1 MKVRHQKLGDHRRSF
16 PRSIPDPDGDADH
29 GVGGRGPGTG
39 RYQEAGPRTRAWV
52 GGRGWTPDGKVW
64 IAERAGTVR
73 VLGDYGLG
81 EPVLD
86 ISAETT
92 TDGERGL
99 LGVAFDPEFAHFYIS
114 YTDLEGTST
123 IDEFAVQDGELQP
136 DSRRTVLTQEQPYP
150 NHNGGDIKF
159 GPDGYL
165 YIAFGD
171 GGSGGDPHGNGQN
184 LDTLLGKILRIDPP
198 AGSRTPSRPTTR
210 SWPRKAR
217 RTRSG
222 RTDSATRGGSRSTRA
237 GDLLIG
243 DVGQSEW
250 EEIDWAPASS
260 KGGENYG
267 WSSME
272 GNHPF
277 RGGTEPANHVPPVH
291 EYDRS
296 GLGCSVTGGFVYRGE
311 AIADLAGSYVY
322 SDYCD
327 GTLRTL
333 NIENGEVTGEGDLGV
348 QGGEVISFVEAGD
361 GELYLLAIGG
371 AVCGS
376 TRRKGPGPTPARPRS
391 AGHLL
396 CWAGPP
402 QPVRR
407 LRTEPLL
414 GWARRSEAP
423 QVRDLRRARDPHRPG
438 SVLERR
444 TG

>member
-1 MKVRHQKLGDHRRSF
+1 MKVPTRSSALIGALF
-16 PRSIPDPDGDADH
+16 LSVSLTLATASADEPPAQPQVVLTEVARAQGPSGGAAGPDG
-29 GVGGRGPGTG
+29 R
-39 RYQEAGPRTRAWV
+39 
-52 GGRGWTPDGKVW
+52 VW

-73 VLGDYGLG
+73 ILGDGGLSD
-81 EPVLD
+81 PVLD

-99 LGVAFDPEFAHFYIS
+99 LGVAFAPEFTHFYIS
-114 YTDLEGTST
+114 YTDLEGAST
-123 IDEFAVQDGELQP
+123 IDEFAVEDGELRP
-136 DSRRTVLTQEQPYP
+136 DTRRTVLTQEQPYA

-184 LDTLLGKILRIDPP
+184 LDTLLGKLLRIDP
-198 AGSRTPSRPTTR
+198 
-210 SWPRKAR
+210 
-217 RTRSG
+217 
-222 RTDSATRGGSRSTRA
+222 RGGEPYAVPADNPFVADENARDEIWSYGLRNPWRFSFDAGT

-250 EEIDWAPASS
+250 EEIDWAPADS

-291 EYDRS
+291 EYDRT

-333 NIENGEVTGEGDLGV
+333 KIENGEVTAEGDLGV

-361 GELYLLAIGG
+361 GELYVLSIGG
-371 AVCGS
+371 QIH
-376 TRRKGPGPTPARPRS
+376 RLNPA
-391 AGHLL
+391 
-396 CWAGPP
+396 
-402 QPVRR
+402 
-407 LRTEPLL
+407 
-414 GWARRSEAP
+414 
-423 QVRDLRRARDPHRPG
+423 
-438 SVLERR
+438 
-444 TG
+444 